1 MSDLNQSQ
9 RLISRAVLE
18 ATNGTLH
25 GPQQL
30 VDAFYPELR
39 RLAAAKM
46 RKQPSSHTWRPTE
59 LVSELYLE
67 LVKINALRPVK
78 SKDQRERSAFFALAG
93 QAMHWLLVRHTRRLS
108 WKAEREELPASL
120 ADAAPGAHQLA
131 ELDDLLEGLASI
143 DHQLRLVVELRVF
156 EGLSIEECAERV
168 GSSVSTVTRNW
179 RFAKR
184 WLQNRLSPGEFA
196 ANELAGEP

>member
-120 ADAAPGAHQLA
+120 ADAAPGADQLA
-131 ELDDLLEGLASI
+131 ELDDLLETRVDRSPTAPRCGTASFRRPFNRRVRRARGQLGEHRNPKLAI
-143 DHQLRLVVELRVF
+143 RQTL
-156 EGLSIEECAERV
+156 AAKP
-168 GSSVSTVTRNW
+168 SVAR
-179 RFAKR
+179 
-184 WLQNRLSPGEFA
+184 
-196 ANELAGEP
+196 